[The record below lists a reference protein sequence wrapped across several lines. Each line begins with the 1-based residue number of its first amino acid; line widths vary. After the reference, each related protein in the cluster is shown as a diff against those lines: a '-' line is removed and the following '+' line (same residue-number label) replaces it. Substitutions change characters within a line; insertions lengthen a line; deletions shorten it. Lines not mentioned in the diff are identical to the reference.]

1 MTGSSGLSG
10 ISTLNNINHLTD
22 SERLATT
29 GVSVDEDALSWFQ
42 WTEVRE
48 SFISL
53 DDFKRLLLRFR
64 PFQEG
69 GLCTSNFLRLNKR
82 GWCQSTEEDSSCS
95 QHLCTGC
102 QWKPWRALLLRDYD
116 LR

>member
-53 DDFKRLLLRFR
+53 DDFKCLLLRFR

-69 GLCTSNFLRLNKR
+69 SLYEQFLEIKQEGMVSEYRRRFELLSTPLHGLPMEAME
-82 GWCQSTEEDSSCS
+82 STFVKG
-95 QHLCTGC
+95 L
-102 QWKPWRALLLRDYD
+102 
-116 LR
+116 